1 MAAMCTGD
9 LSMLGKLMN
18 DAQLAFDQ
26 FAAPMSSELASPK
39 LHKVMAMPEI
49 QEHLHGAKG
58 VGSQGDGCAQLLA
71 KSDESMLKVVA
82 ILEAHQYPCIAM
94 TVEACQ

>member
-1 MAAMCTGD
+1 
-9 LSMLGKLMN
+9 MLGKLMK
-18 DAQLAFDQ
+18 DAQVAFDQ

-39 LHKVMAMPEI
+39 LHRVMAMPEL

-71 KSDESMLKVVA
+71 KSNESMLRVVA
-82 ILEAHQYPCIAM
+82 ILEANQYPCIAM
-94 TVEACQ
+94 TVVACP